1 MPTAAGWLLPFPSQ
15 PCDPLSQCSWPL
27 NNLKDRRGLN
37 WVIHHHSHCVGVR
50 WRLVKQQRSLPPILA
65 GESPENRSHSTVAGA
80 QCCGQHT
87 EHRGAVGRHQGRCSV
102 TLCHLSRLPT
112 QRGHRPNCSGVMGT
126 RNEPQPSSASPKPQ
140 ENVHFHSLS
149 FSMGFSLFSLA
160 YDTLLAGVFLGRDA
174 SSKCGNFPLFP
185 VC

>member
-1 MPTAAGWLLPFPSQ
+1 MGGSGEEETGRLPWCGAPLSKKMPTAAGWLLPFPSQ

-140 ENVHFHSLS
+140 EKRPLSLFVLFHGILS
-149 FSMGFSLFSLA
+149 FLLSL
-160 YDTLLAGVFLGRDA
+160 
-174 SSKCGNFPLFP
+174 
-185 VC
+185 